1 MDVER
6 KTWLVKHVENRLV
19 AISASDVGREARIAV
34 ISIQIKEIG
43 DINIYAICYLNVV
56 KELSDTVC
64 ASTAVKGP

>member
-34 ISIQIKEIG
+34 ISIQTKEI
-43 DINIYAICYLNVV
+43 NNRAICYLNVV

-64 ASTAVKGP
+64 ASTVVKGP